1 LTVVAGALKDVR
13 VLDIASFMAAPMA
26 SMWLGDFGADVVKVE
41 HPNGDPIRSWGND
54 KEGVPLFW
62 KMVGRN
68 KRSIAVDPHEKQ
80 GQELLLE
87 LCAVADVVVE
97 NFRPGTLDRWNIGY
111 DRMRERNPGVVLLS
125 VSAFGQTGP
134 YSSRAGFGTLA
145 EAMSGFADI
154 TGQADGPP
162 TLPSFALADSIAGLC
177 GAYAVLVALHE
188 RVASGE
194 GQHIDLAL
202 YEPLLTVLSHVFVD
216 YDQLGLIAERLGSRL
231 PLAAPRNVFR
241 TRDDRWVAMSC
252 SAQSVFER
260 ACGVIGREELIQDE
274 KFATNRA
281 RIQHVDEIEQHF
293 AEWIGTKSEDEVLE
307 QFTEAGAAVAP
318 VYTVADVFAD
328 PHFQA
333 RENLVDVP
341 DAELGTVRMQNV
353 TPKLSRTPGAIRH
366 AGPRTGEHAEEILR
380 DWLGRRSGPT
390 EPSESSSF
398 PGVDEAPGPEAPGPT
413 SQRRAMAMQEREP
426 RT

>member
-1 LTVVAGALKDVR
+1 MVQGPLTDVR

-26 SMWLGDFGADVVKVE
+26 AMWLGDFGADVVKVE

-68 KRSIAVDPHEKQ
+68 KRSIAIDLHEQQ

-97 NFRPGTLDRWNIGY
+97 NFRPGTLDRWDIGY

-177 GAYAVLVALHE
+177 GAYAVMVALHE
-188 RVASGE
+188 RARSGE
-194 GQHIDLAL
+194 GQHIDVAL

-216 YDQLGLIAERLGSRL
+216 YDQLGVIAQRLGSRL
-231 PLAAPRNVFR
+231 PLAAPRNVFL
-241 TRDDRWVAMSC
+241 TRDDRWVGMSC

-260 ACGVIGREELIQDE
+260 ACSVIGREDLIQDE
-274 KFATNRA
+274 RFATNRA
-281 RIQHVDEIEQHF
+281 RIQNVDEIEQHF
-293 AEWIGTKSEDEVLE
+293 AAWIRTKSEEEVLQ

-318 VYTVADVFAD
+318 VYTVADVFKD

-333 RENLVDVP
+333 RENLVAVP

-353 TPKLSRTPGAIRH
+353 TPRLSRTPGGIRH
-366 AGPRTGEHAEEILR
+366 AGPRTGEHADEVLR
-380 DWLGRRSGPT
+380 DWLGRSSGT
-390 EPSESSSF
+390 AERSESNRF
-398 PGVDEAPGPEAPGPT
+398 PDRGDAPRPGT
-413 SQRRAMAMQEREP
+413 RRRAMAMQEREP
-426 RT
+426 ER